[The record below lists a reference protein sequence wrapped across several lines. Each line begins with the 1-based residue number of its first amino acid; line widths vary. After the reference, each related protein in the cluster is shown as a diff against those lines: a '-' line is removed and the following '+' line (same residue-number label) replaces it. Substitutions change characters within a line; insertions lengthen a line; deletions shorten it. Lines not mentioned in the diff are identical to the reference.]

1 MLFRS
6 NGKVPI
12 KKAAKIAAGEVFLP
26 VLSGTMVV
34 LAPFVPLIFWPGVTG
49 NFMKYLPITLIVAL
63 LASLIVAYLI
73 NPVFAVDFMKPHEHG
88 TNSKI
93 TRGYKVSGIV
103 FGALAFMFYVTGL
116 FGMGN
121 FTLFLFGIYSL
132 HRFYLE
138 HVIRKFQENS
148 WPKVQNRYHKIV
160 VWCLEGKRPILVVAS
175 VVVLFFLSI
184 VFTAIRKPPVVFF
197 PKIGRAHV

>member
-1 MLFRS
+1 M
-6 NGKVPI
+6 
-12 KKAAKIAAGEVFLP
+12 
-26 VLSGTMVV
+26 T
-34 LAPFVPLIFWPGVTG
+34 GVQTCA
-49 NFMKYLPITLIVAL
+49 LPI
-63 LASLIVAYLI
+63 Y
-73 NPVFAVDFMKPHEHG
+73 EHG

-148 WPKVQNRYHKIV
+148 WPKVQNRYYKIV

-175 VVVLFFLSI
+175 VIVLFFLSI

-197 PKIGRAHV
+197 PKGDPNFIYAYIRMPIGTDQRITDSITKIGRAHV